1 MISARS
7 PAPVRPAASQLAVL
21 RPARRSTGA
30 CTGGGRRDVR
40 GAVGPALLDLALSG
54 EQAGLVALALK
65 PVLSVFELLMI
76 VRIVMSW
83 DPKLNSDKRLPWSL
97 AFVPTEPVLAPTRNL
112 IKPIGGVDIAPIIW
126 TFILSLLSEI
136 LLGPQGILVLI
147 ERQGGL

>member
-1 MISARS
+1 
-7 PAPVRPAASQLAVL
+7 
-21 RPARRSTGA
+21 
-30 CTGGGRRDVR
+30 VR